1 MRLVPRTVYASFK
14 IVDIVE
20 DSAQCWAGLMGKEEI
35 LYRLTTYE
43 VSNWRM
49 ITQVGQGFAELG
61 IGTVVRFGNEPLKEK
76 VCPGAEELVLSGDK
90 IVMRREPCWEVPP
103 KGMPFCPRHFNTN
116 YGRYIRYVF
125 GSGKPDP
132 GNPFFK
138 LPALVYM
145 IYYGSSR
152 VKVGTTIVLKGM
164 RRFLEQPSPIASPL
178 VIAPS
183 IVEARKAEIG
193 ISRHRSVTQAPKQAE
208 RLSNLV
214 SMLRDRMRWAPRGA
228 CALHSLKTH
237 VSAVLNQVLKNN
249 KKEFGEPYRL
259 ISLMPVGGKVDE
271 RIIMAHTVKEANK
284 LLSGMKCS
292 ISAAY
297 TGLLIL
303 RCGREVIGL
312 PFELVRDRLIEVE
325 DLVPVRQGL

>member
-1 MRLVPRTVYASFK
+1 LRLVPRTIYASFK

-20 DSAQCWAGLMGKEEI
+20 GSAQCWAGLLGREEVR
-35 LYRLTTYE
+35 YRLTTYE
-43 VSNWRM
+43 VGEWRA
-49 ITQVGQGFAELG
+49 IAQVPQGFSELG
-61 IGTVVRFGNEPLKEK
+61 IGTVVRFGDTPLKEK
-76 VCPGAEELVLSGDK
+76 VCPGAEELVLSGDR

-103 KGMPFCPRHFNTN
+103 KGMPFCPKHFNTN
-116 YGRYIRYVF
+116 YGRYIRFVF

-152 VKVGTTIVLKGM
+152 LKVGTTIVLKGM

-183 IVEARKAEIG
+183 IVEARKAEVG
-193 ISRHRSVTQAPKQAE
+193 ISRHRSVTQAPRQAE

-214 SMLRDRMRWAPRGA
+214 SMLRDRVRWAPRAA
-228 CALHSLKTH
+228 CALHSIKTH
-237 VSAVLNQVLKNN
+237 ISVVLKQALSDHAT
-249 KKEFGEPYRL
+249 EYGEPYKL
-259 ISLMPVGGKVDE
+259 ISLMPVGEEIGGKILMVHS
-271 RIIMAHTVKEANK
+271 IKEANR
-284 LLSGMKCS
+284 LLGGRQCT

-303 RCGREVIGL
+303 RCSSEAVGL

-325 DLVPVRQGL
+325 ELVPVGQG

>member
-14 IVDIVE
+14 VVDIVE
-20 DSAQCWAGLMGKEEI
+20 DSAQCWAGLMGREKI
-35 LYRLTTYE
+35 RYRLTTYE
-43 VSNWRM
+43 VSDWRV
-49 ITQVGQGFAELG
+49 ITQVQGGFVELG
-61 IGTVVRFGNEPLKEK
+61 IGTMVKFGGDPLREK
-76 VCPGAEELVLSGDK
+76 VCPGAEELVISGDR

-103 KGMPFCPRHFNTN
+103 KGMPFCPKHFNTN

-125 GSGKPDP
+125 GSGRPDP

-145 IYYGSSR
+145 IYYGSGR
-152 VKVGTTIVLKGM
+152 LKVGTTIVLKGM

-183 IVEARKAEIG
+183 IVEARNAEVG
-193 ISRHRSVTQAPKQAE
+193 ISRHRSVTQAPKQTE

-214 SMLRDRMRWAPRGA
+214 SMLRDRVRWAPRAA

-237 VSAVLNQVLKNN
+237 IGVVLKQALSGHAT
-249 KKEFGEPYRL
+249 EYGEPYKL
-259 ISLMPVGGKVDE
+259 ISLMPVGEEIGE
-271 RIIMAHTVKEANK
+271 RILMVHSVKEANK
-284 LLSGMKCS
+284 LLGSRQCT
-292 ISAAY
+292 ISAAF

-303 RCGREVIGL
+303 RCGSESVGL

-325 DLVPVRQGL
+325 ELVPVGQG